1 MELPVK
7 SMKSYRW
14 LVSALAVV
22 LLAGFLGAL
31 AAWGGDDEASI
42 EENLSETG
50 TLEVLERA
58 GEDEYEPP
66 SDGELSEAQVEMY
79 LAVQERAVKIRQVTG
94 DRLREQEAERQGEG
108 DAPGFMDAMRAMG
121 EASDFL
127 TADIRAA
134 QELGHNTAEY
144 QWVQE
149 QVMEAQVAKMGREAQ
164 AQFGA
169 MGQEFATMMEQQLAN
184 TTDAEQR
191 AAIEQQL
198 AEYRQGLAESAA
210 ETEEL
215 EPGVEH
221 NIELL
226 AGYQE
231 QIDRIQQLYQ
241 QLDGGEQEEA
251 AR

>member
-1 MELPVK
+1 M

-14 LVSALAVV
+14 VLSLLAVALV
-22 LLAGFLGAL
+22 AGSL
-31 AAWGGDDEASI
+31 AACGGDDEASI
-42 EENLSETG
+42 EENLAETG
-50 TLEVLERA
+50 TLDVLERA

-66 SDGELSEAQVEMY
+66 ADGELTEEQVEMY
-79 LAVQERAVKIRQVTG
+79 IAVQERAVKIREVTA
-94 DRLREQEAERQGEG
+94 DRLREQEAEREAEGEEM
-108 DAPGFMDAMRAMG
+108 GFMDAMRAMG
-121 EASDFL
+121 EAADFG
-127 TADIRAA
+127 TAEIRAA

-149 QVMEAQVAKMGREAQ
+149 QVIEAQVAKMGREAQ
-164 AQFGA
+164 AQLGT
-169 MGQEFATMMEQQLAN
+169 MGQEFATMMEQQLEN

-198 AEYRQGLAESAA
+198 AEYRQGLEESAA

-231 QIDRIQQLYQ
+231 RIDRIQQLYQ
-241 QLDGGEQEEA
+241 QLDAGQQEEA